1 MQKYSPTQVGQ
12 RIREIR
18 GGMTQTE
25 FAKLIGVK
33 KQNYIS
39 RYERGRVPNPE
50 LLLRIAD
57 YGKVSVDW
65 LLTGKS
71 SKRK

>member
-1 MQKYSPTQVGQ
+1 
-12 RIREIR
+12 
-18 GGMTQTE
+18 MTQTE
-25 FAKLIGVK
+25 FAKSIGVK

-50 LLLRIAD
+50 LLLRIAEF
-57 YGKVSVDW
+57 GKVSVDW
-65 LLTGKS
+65 LLTGKV